1 MAKKTTNRAV
11 ITEELEREL
20 NKELERK
27 YAALVER
34 GMASFQKARILD
46 ELFCSHAPLEKINQF
61 FCENQEILPDI
72 FQAMICCNNLFSLDL
87 IAAVDV
93 SNVRAI
99 CMFLKTR
106 RTMSFFCKM
115 RYCAS
120 VIMSK
125 WIPDAKRALFWN
137 VMTDLSYPWS
147 GVPEESFTRDVFID
161 NEDSRRALLYH
172 KKDGEKCDFIRNTE
186 LSRRELEGTPEF
198 LEGIRQDSV
207 SIFEMHRQM
216 AGRKITITMLLYLL
230 RFDAVKCFTYLLTHF
245 SKQVYKCRSPEEW
258 LFTVCRNTSA
268 DTAIPIIRSIE
279 EDKPGI
285 VASSRDPW
293 GNTLLWNMLQNRNSV
308 KNLQNV
314 LISLG
319 CDPDA
324 LNQWGLSFRIVKK
337 NRL

>member
-1 MAKKTTNRAV
+1 MLSDAAAEINMTKTPMEKSIASHDKAQ
-11 ITEELEREL
+11 ELD
-20 NKELERK
+20 
-27 YAALVER
+27 ALFCNH
-34 GMASFQKARILD
+34 ASF
-46 ELFCSHAPLEKINQF
+46 EKINQF
-61 FCENQEILPDI
+61 FCENRENLIDI
-72 FQAMICCNNLFSLDL
+72 FRKMICCNNLFALDL

-93 SNVRAI
+93 SSVRTI
-99 CMFLKTR
+99 CIFLKTR

-125 WIPDAKRALFWN
+125 WIPDAKRALFWH

-161 NEDSRRALLYH
+161 NEDARRAFLYH
-172 KKDGEKCDFIRNTE
+172 KKEGEKYDFIRNTE
-186 LSRRELEGTPEF
+186 LPRRKLEGTPEF

-216 AGRKITITMLLYLL
+216 AERKITITMLLYLL

-268 DTAIPIIRSIE
+268 GTAMPIIRSIE

-285 VASSRDPW
+285 VARARDPW

-319 CDPDA
+319 CDPNA
-324 LNQWGLSFRIVKK
+324 KNKWGLSYQLLRDNDPDKLHGHEEDITHVT
-337 NRL
+337 